1 VVAVREVEVKAAWWL
16 DMKIIPAK
24 IALCV
29 QLQTRRG

>member
-1 VVAVREVEVKAAWWL
+1 MFVWEAARRL

-29 QLQTRRG
+29 QLQTGRG